1 MTVKPSSLTWKSLKY
16 KVTFLCTKLIH
27 LESIGDTYD
36 NDSIAS
42 EIEDHNTD
50 LTIPET
56 NKLIPSLKAG
66 AN

>member
-1 MTVKPSSLTWKSLKY
+1 MTAKPSSLTWKSHKY
-16 KVTFLCTKLIH
+16 KVTFLYTKLIH

-36 NDSIAS
+36 NDSVAS

>member
-1 MTVKPSSLTWKSLKY
+1 LY
-16 KVTFLCTKLIH
+16 TKLIH

-36 NDSIAS
+36 NDSVAS